1 MQTIQPTLAENR
13 VILDPVS
20 WETFNQL
27 LKDLGDKRSQRLA
40 YSQGTIEIM
49 TPLGEHE
56 HNNRFIERLI
66 YVIIDELEL
75 ELEVKSFGSL
85 TLKAENQKKGV
96 EPDSCF
102 YIQNEFRVRNKQNI
116 DVNIDPVPDLVLEID
131 ITSSSL
137 DKFLIY
143 GALGVPE
150 IWRYNGKVLRVSLWN
165 AETKIYEKSDY
176 SRVFSWLKV
185 DDLSAFIKQC
195 LRDGETKTLRDFRRW
210 VQCQSNNSTFL

>member
-13 VILDPVS
+13 VILEPVS

-66 YVIIDELEL
+66 YIIIDELEL
-75 ELEVKSFGSL
+75 DVKSFGSL

-102 YIQNEFRVRNKQNI
+102 YIKNEFQVRNKQNI

-137 DKFLIY
+137 DKFVIY
-143 GALGVPE
+143 GALGVSE

-165 AETKIYEKSDY
+165 AENEVYERSDY

-185 DDLSAFIKQC
+185 DNLSAFIQQC
-195 LRDGETKTLRDFRRW
+195 LKDGETKTLRDFRRW
-210 VQCQSNNSTFL
+210 LQSQSRNFT

>member
-1 MQTIQPTLAENR
+1 MQTIQPSFAENR
-13 VILDPVS
+13 VILEPVS

-27 LKDLGDKRSQRLA
+27 LQELGDKRSQRLA
-40 YSQGTIEIM
+40 YSQGTVEIM
-49 TPLGEHE
+49 IPLGEHE
-56 HNNRFIERLI
+56 HHNRFIERLI

-75 ELEVKSFGSL
+75 EVKSFGSLTLKAENL

-102 YIQNEFRVRNKQNI
+102 YIQNELQVRNKQNI

-137 DKFLIY
+137 DKFVIY

-150 IWRYNGKVLRVSLWN
+150 IWRYNEKVLRVSLWN
-165 AETKIYEKSDY
+165 AENEVYERSDY
-176 SRVFSWLKV
+176 SRVFSRISLDKG
-185 DDLSAFIKQC
+185 DI
-195 LRDGETKTLRDFRRW
+195 
-210 VQCQSNNSTFL
+210 

>member
-1 MQTIQPTLAENR
+1 
-13 VILDPVS
+13 
-20 WETFNQL
+20 
-27 LKDLGDKRSQRLA
+27 
-40 YSQGTIEIM
+40 
-49 TPLGEHE
+49 
-56 HNNRFIERLI
+56 
-66 YVIIDELEL
+66 LEL
-75 ELEVKSFGSL
+75 DVKGFGSL

-102 YIQNEFRVRNKQNI
+102 YIQNEFQVRNKQNI

>member
-1 MQTIQPTLAENR
+1 MQTIQPTFAENR
-13 VILDPVS
+13 VILEPVS

-27 LKDLGDKRSQRLA
+27 LQELGDKRSQRLA
-40 YSQGTIEIM
+40 YSQGTVEIM

-75 ELEVKSFGSL
+75 EVKSFGSL

-96 EPDSCF
+96 ETDSCF
-102 YIQNEFRVRNKQNI
+102 YIQNEFQVRNKQNI

-137 DKFLIY
+137 DKFVIY

-165 AETKIYEKSDY
+165 AETKIYERSDY

-185 DDLSAFIKQC
+185 DDLSPFIKQC
-195 LRDGETKTLRDFRRW
+195 LRDGETKTLRDFRHW
-210 VQCQSNNSTFL
+210 VQIEINK

>member
-1 MQTIQPTLAENR
+1 MQTIQPSLAENR
-13 VILDPVS
+13 VSLNPVS

-40 YSQGTIEIM
+40 YSQGTVEIM

-66 YVIIDELEL
+66 YIIIDEL

-102 YIQNEFRVRNKQNI
+102 YIQNEFQVRNKQNI
-116 DVNIDPVPDLVLEID
+116 DVNIAILND
-131 ITSSSL
+131 SC
-137 DKFLIY
+137 
-143 GALGVPE
+143 
-150 IWRYNGKVLRVSLWN
+150 W
-165 AETKIYEKSDY
+165 
-176 SRVFSWLKV
+176 
-185 DDLSAFIKQC
+185 
-195 LRDGETKTLRDFRRW
+195 
-210 VQCQSNNSTFL
+210 

>member
-1 MQTIQPTLAENR
+1 MQTIQPSLAENR
-13 VILDPVS
+13 VMLEPVS

-27 LKDLGDKRSQRLA
+27 LQELGDKRSQRLA
-40 YSQGTIEIM
+40 YSQGTVEIM

-75 ELEVKSFGSL
+75 EVKSFGSL

-96 EPDSCF
+96 ETDSCF
-102 YIQNEFRVRNKQNI
+102 YIQNEFQVRNKQSI

-137 DKFLIY
+137 DKFVIY

-150 IWRYNGKVLRVSLWN
+150 IWRYNGKALRVSLWN
-165 AETKIYEKSDY
+165 AQNKIYERSDY

-185 DDLSAFIKQC
+185 DDLSPFIQQC
-195 LRDGETKTLRDFRRW
+195 LKDGETKTLRDFRRW
-210 VQCQSNNSTFL
+210 LQAQTHDFY